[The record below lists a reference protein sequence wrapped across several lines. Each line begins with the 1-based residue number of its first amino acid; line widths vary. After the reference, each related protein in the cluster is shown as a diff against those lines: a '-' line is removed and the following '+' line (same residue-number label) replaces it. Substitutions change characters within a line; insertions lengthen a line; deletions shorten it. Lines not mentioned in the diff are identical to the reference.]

1 MSCWPVLRSKSK
13 VGTWNDLLIGGKD
26 GIFVVV
32 MTLSWWIHKKKDK
45 GSKLT
50 EAMTDVSWVLSQ
62 LVSTLSTKTPEPHPS
77 TPSRG
82 RCLSPANVEPPP
94 KKRARRV
101 RYSDG

>member
-50 EAMTDVSWVLSQ
+50 EAMTDVS
-62 LVSTLSTKTPEPHPS
+62 
-77 TPSRG
+77 
-82 RCLSPANVEPPP
+82 
-94 KKRARRV
+94 
-101 RYSDG
+101 